1 MGENPRKDGVVNAR
15 PSHGTAA
22 PAAPKW
28 EKSGPEPGYY
38 KLPKRE
44 IVGYSLVDFAM
55 NLVFQ
60 TIMMFLTFF
69 YTDVFGLRPA
79 HLGVMFLISRLW
91 DALTDPIMGWIVER
105 LNPRRG
111 KYRAWILYG
120 SIPFG
125 IAAVL
130 TYTTPDF
137 GYGAKLAWAY
147 ATYNLLNMGYTVI
160 IQPYISM
167 ASVMTAD
174 PKQRTRLQS
183 IRMMFAQSGGVI
195 VALTI
200 PLLTG
205 FLVQHFSLQQS
216 YMITTI
222 LMSVIMVALLLYA
235 CTQVVERVKTS
246 SHEDPP
252 GFGQIIYQATHN
264 KYVVLMFLLFFGVYG
279 FNTIQS
285 SSGIYYVTY
294 YAMRPD
300 MVAWFSLMTV
310 LPSVV
315 GVPIVPWL
323 VSKLRKKGTVALG
336 LIIGALGAIILAL
349 LPATSIGM
357 MLVGRGISSFGY
369 GILMGSLW
377 AIITDPVEYGDLHTG
392 RRLTGIVMTLIGLGL
407 KFSMLIGGVVPTW
420 ILEAVDYQA
429 NVPQQTEAA
438 LGGIHFMATWLP
450 AGVLIITLIIFVLA
464 YDLTDD
470 KVSAIQHKIAV
481 RDGLVE
487 PVDDEERELAA
498 QGVAMR
504 AEIAGRRQDRGAD
517 VVLGTTSAAPSAI
530 DPTKDLSGNEEP
542 QK

>member
-1 MGENPRKDGVVNAR
+1 MSTTPRPGNAA
-15 PSHGTAA
+15 SAA
-22 PAAPKW
+22 PQW

-60 TIMMFLTFF
+60 TIMMFITFF
-69 YTDVFGLRPA
+69 YTDVFGIRPGHVA
-79 HLGVMFLISRLW
+79 VMFLVSRLW
-91 DALTDPIMGWIVER
+91 DAINDPIMGWIVER

-111 KYRAWILYG
+111 KYRSWILYG

-130 TYTTPDF
+130 TYTTPEF
-137 GYGAKLAWAY
+137 GYAAKLVWAY
-147 ATYNLLNMGYTVI
+147 ATYNLLNMGYTII

-205 FLVQHFSLQQS
+205 WLVQHFSLQHS

-222 LMSVIMVALLLYA
+222 VMALVMVGLLLFA
-235 CTQVVERVKTS
+235 CTQVVERIKVT

-252 GFGQIIYQATHN
+252 GIGQIIHQATHN

-285 SSGIYYVTY
+285 SSGIYYITY

-310 LPSVV
+310 LPSVA

-323 VSKLRKKGTVALG
+323 ISKLRKRGAVMLG
-336 LIIGALGAIILAL
+336 LAVGALGAVLLAL
-349 LPATSIGM
+349 LPATSVGL
-357 MLVGRGISSFGY
+357 MLVSRGISSFGY

-407 KFSMLIGGVVPTW
+407 KFSMLIGGVIPTW
-420 ILEAVDYQA
+420 ILESVNYQA
-429 NVPQQTEAA
+429 NVPQQSPAA
-438 LGGIHFMATWLP
+438 LTGIHFMSTWLP
-450 AGVLIITLIIFVLA
+450 AAVLLITLVIFFFA
-464 YDLTDD
+464 YDLTEE
-470 KVSAIQHKIAV
+470 KVSVIQHKIAV

-487 PVDDEERELAA
+487 PVDDEERSLATEGAA
-498 QGVAMR
+498 QR
-504 AEIAGRRQDRGAD
+504 AEVAERRRLGKD
-517 VVLGTTSAAPSAI
+517 VPLGTTSAAATAI
-530 DPTKDLSGNEEP
+530 DPTKGLKDTKDSS
-542 QK
+542 K